1 MAVELK
7 STTIFDG
14 NRTVSMQF
22 TGISDGAGG
31 LTGVTLIDPALLKPP
46 AKSVKIKKIVGAVS
60 YGVVELYWDALP
72 PVKFAE
78 LSGDSIEFCY
88 DEYGSLNNKLAGP
101 DATGKVLI
109 STIGFSQNST
119 FMLKIDMTKG
129 YRDPVQIV

>member
-31 LTGVTLIDPALLKPP
+31 LTGVTLVDPALLNP
-46 AKSVKIKKIVGAVS
+46 AAKTVKMQRITGQVS
-60 YGVVELYWDALP
+60 YGVVELYWDAVP

-78 LSGDSIEFCY
+78 LSGDEVCIDYSKQ
-88 DEYGSLNNKLAGP
+88 GGLTNKLAGP
-101 DATGKVLI
+101 DATGRVLI
-109 STIGFSQNST
+109 STIGFSLNST
-119 FMLKIDMTKG
+119 FQLQLDMKKG
-129 YRDPVQIV
+129 YRDPVQVK